1 MNRRNE
7 IILEL
12 DPRLES
18 ELVAIAEIKNENF
31 DVLVNRILK
40 DFVIENYRLIKER
53 NHLDKYTRLTLS
65 TMK

>member
-1 MNRRNE
+1 MNRNE
-7 IILEL
+7 IILNL

-18 ELVAIAEIKNENF
+18 DLVSIAEIKNMNF
-31 DVLVNRILK
+31 DDLINRVLK

-53 NHLDKYTRLTLS
+53 QHLDKYTRLTLS